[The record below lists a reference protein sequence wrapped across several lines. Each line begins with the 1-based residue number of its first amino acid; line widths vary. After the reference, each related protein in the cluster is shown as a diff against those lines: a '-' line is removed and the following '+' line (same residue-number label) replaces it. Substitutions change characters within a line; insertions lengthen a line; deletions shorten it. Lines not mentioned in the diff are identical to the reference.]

1 MAENEEKVTPVS
13 GSTAPEKDPEH
24 WRQPPA
30 EPYCKG
36 DCYNCPHPCH

>member
-1 MAENEEKVTPVS
+1 MIEEEKKSPAS
-13 GSTAPEKDPEH
+13 EAEIDPEN
-24 WRQPPA
+24 WKNPPA